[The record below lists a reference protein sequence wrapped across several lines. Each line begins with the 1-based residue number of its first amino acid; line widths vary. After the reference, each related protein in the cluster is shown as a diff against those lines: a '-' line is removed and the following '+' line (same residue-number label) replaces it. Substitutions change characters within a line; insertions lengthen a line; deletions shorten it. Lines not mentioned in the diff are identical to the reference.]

1 MASMPFEEN
10 VCYVPLQLVDELDTL
25 NKGKTAL
32 IYTPYD
38 MSIGGG
44 EKYFLEVMAFLI
56 AKGYNVLLAT
66 HDTNYCQDKECV
78 LRTAFA
84 LRVHIPGDFKYLP
97 VSYRALKRLHATRFD
112 VYYEMGNTRFPE
124 FRNPAVLGMYQC
136 QFPFDLDGPFS
147 EQSVLR
153 LSTFN
158 LVIVNSRFT
167 QSWYIKYSMPAL
179 KVMEDKNMRYPTIE
193 VVYPPVELE
202 TGMKLR
208 PKKRNLK
215 RVKIVQL
222 GRVFS
227 GRQNKGHKEAISAI
241 VALNANKTDNVVY
254 ELTIIGNIHPGF
266 ENYAMSL
273 QKMARGHPITFQFGI
288 PGKKLMKL
296 LDEGDMIWHLTGM
309 DITEENSDPASYE
322 HFGISVVEGMSHGLV
337 PVIYSKGGVVE
348 IPGRFGYEVSN
359 VGQLI
364 ERTQHAAHH
373 RHDAKE
379 TAAMVEH
386 VQQFSK
392 LAFVKRLNHIIDR
405 DYDNMPGVYA
415 CELLGKAVGPVST
428 STGVALMAERS
439 YRHVRGEIDT
449 LIVPGA
455 ARKSVAKARVD
466 KQLIS
471 SIERLALKSRRI
483 ASVCTGAFLM
493 AEAGLLD
500 GHTVVTHW
508 GACGRLADE
517 FPNLDVDPEPI
528 FIRNGSVYSAAGKT
542 AGIDLALA
550 LIEEDLGRDWAL
562 EVSRYMVVHLKRP
575 GGQSQFSVPLQAQIK
590 DGEVLNGLPTWI
602 TNNLGAELS
611 VSALA
616 ERAGMSERNFT
627 RLFRQELKTTPAK
640 FVEAARLEAVRH
652 RMEESTLPLET
663 LARDLGFGS
672 GERLRRA
679 FQRRFGVN
687 PDYYRDR
694 FGPSAII
701 RN

>member
-1 MASMPFEEN
+1 MKRKHQSSKSHCAS
-10 VCYVPLQLVDELDTL
+10 LDDIWNRGRL
-25 NKGKTAL
+25 GHL
-32 IYTPYD
+32 PRP
-38 MSIGGG
+38 
-44 EKYFLEVMAFLI
+44 AFLRRI
-56 AKGYNVLLAT
+56 SAIGF
-66 HDTNYCQDKECV
+66 DKV
-78 LRTAFA
+78 D
-84 LRVHIPGDFKYLP
+84 I
-97 VSYRALKRLHATRFD
+97 
-112 VYYEMGNTRFPE
+112 
-124 FRNPAVLGMYQC
+124 
-136 QFPFDLDGPFS
+136 LDITGP
-147 EQSVLR
+147 
-153 LSTFN
+153 LSTF
-158 LVIVNSRFT
+158 
-167 QSWYIKYSMPAL
+167 
-179 KVMEDKNMRYPTIE
+179 
-193 VVYPPVELE
+193 
-202 TGMKLR
+202 
-208 PKKRNLK
+208 
-215 RVKIVQL
+215 
-222 GRVFS
+222 
-227 GRQNKGHKEAISAI
+227 
-241 VALNANKTDNVVY
+241 
-254 ELTIIGNIHPGF
+254 
-266 ENYAMSL
+266 
-273 QKMARGHPITFQFGI
+273 
-288 PGKKLMKL
+288 
-296 LDEGDMIWHLTGM
+296 
-309 DITEENSDPASYE
+309 
-322 HFGISVVEGMSHGLV
+322 
-337 PVIYSKGGVVE
+337 
-348 IPGRFGYEVSN
+348 
-359 VGQLI
+359 
-364 ERTQHAAHH
+364 AA
-373 RHDAKE
+373 
-379 TAAMVEH
+379 V
-386 VQQFSK
+386 
-392 LAFVKRLNHIIDR
+392 NHIIDR